1 MEITST
7 KTLSF
12 DEALELYNQK
22 PVKLEDKAV
31 AEYFLIKVI

>member
-12 DEALELYNQK
+12 DQALGLYNQD
-22 PVKLEDKAV
+22 PVKLEDRAV
-31 AEYFLIKVI
+31 AEYFLIKAI